1 MLLDTTGV
9 IIIYALW
16 FVFAFT
22 LAVIL
27 LKINS

>member
-9 IIIYALW
+9 IVIYSLW
-16 FVFAFT
+16 FVLAFA